1 MWSLDV
7 TKIDPSCDWLSLQS
21 NVFFIFYFFGKLVS
35 KKFLSTTFRKM
46 MMKGDVLNVCSLDCP
61 YISDDTQIYVHVLC
75 MELSRLIAS
84 RHIGFCFNFSIVW
97 VLCWIVSFFFLRGW
111 GCDILR
117 FLTPKKTSL
126 NVHEGRS
133 YMAPEP
139 FISTYF

>member
-1 MWSLDV
+1 MSQKSIPVVIDCHCNPMYFLFFFWQIGLEKIRIDNLSQNDERRCTTVSVLLTVRTSLM
-7 TKIDPSCDWLSLQS
+7 I
-21 NVFFIFYFFGKLVS
+21 
-35 KKFLSTTFRKM
+35 
-46 MMKGDVLNVCSLDCP
+46 
-61 YISDDTQIYVHVLC
+61 HVLC

-117 FLTPKKTSL
+117 FLTPKKTSP